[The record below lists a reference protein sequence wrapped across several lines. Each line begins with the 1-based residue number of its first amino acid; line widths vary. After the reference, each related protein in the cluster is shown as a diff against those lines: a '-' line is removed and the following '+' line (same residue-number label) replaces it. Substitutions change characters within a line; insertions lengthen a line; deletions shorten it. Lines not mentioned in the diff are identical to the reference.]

1 MKLLRRHSKKS
12 QKREE
17 TYVLFVERLGPWPAL
32 HGPLVVH
39 WERGSK
45 RRGKSEPVE
54 PAEGID
60 QNPTFYDINC
70 RFDIFATLYIDQDGN
85 YESKIVDIFISQLDE
100 KGRIGNLVGKTQ
112 IDLAS
117 LNSLSYRP
125 ARQEFL
131 VDCDASVVQ
140 MAGDRPKL
148 TMRLSLLEPS
158 GQQFGTESSLAEEGL
173 PSTMS
178 TTEMNSSQKSNQ
190 HMSQSHAAGRTHAEN
205 TRDERNTIESNGIVN
220 GDELYDSDG
229 FLIDSKEGVSPRVGD
244 SRTLDADGT
253 LSQVQRKLADT
264 LDGVSETTKKEG
276 APSFDESGVQSIDAT
291 PFEAAKRQ
299 PVHARRF
306 SREVNSFG
314 LKTGGS
320 RSGGNLD
327 AVNQHDGPITET
339 AAKAAMRT
347 SFISAAGSCNNGI
360 SYHSNLQESEG
371 PMLKKELQ
379 FSVAIEMSVFLAGL
393 GWGQKSEKGEIPAP
407 ERLQAPARRL
417 ARTIVTLGKVSGPQF
432 ADQAFSAIKSSCI
445 ASLVDIQRY
454 VLWWSTL
461 VTLRWS
467 FWTLV
472 ESDASD
478 DLQNG
483 KTGFEWLRELI
494 SPKVKSLE
502 TWIFE
507 RLLEISWNKYIL
519 SGVVSEMQKVYK
531 MDDLANLW
539 ITAIQKVLDTLDNI
553 NRPISASK
561 TLKSVLKR
569 QLLLSLL
576 PKMDMALFQ
585 LLLDTNSLA
594 FKPLTSSQGLEIK
607 VFAEKISKW
616 MKSNGV
622 ANVEE
627 RHEDWDHAQSEVEY
641 LPRMISAANILVTP
655 KLSLLDSEVRD
666 QVAPN
671 MSITSIC
678 DILRNYED
686 TDEKTV
692 DSPRLT
698 ADIVARLK
706 AQVINRA
713 DVKISYEDLD
723 VTYLHAPEVWLL
735 QQGIIQPLSL
745 EMSTDSDDEITE
757 LEKRHPGGEKYALL
771 RDLWKA

>member
-17 TYVLFVERLGPWPAL
+17 TYVLFVERLEPWPAF

-54 PAEGID
+54 PAEEVD
-60 QNPTFYDINC
+60 QKPTYYDINC
-70 RFDIFATLYIDQDGN
+70 RFEIFATLYMDQDGN
-85 YESKIVDIFISQLDE
+85 YESKIVDIFVSQLDE
-100 KGRIGNLVGKTQ
+100 KGRVGNLVGKAQ

-117 LNSLSYRP
+117 LGSLSYRP

-148 TMRLSLLEPS
+148 TMRLSLLEMK
-158 GQQFGTESSLAEEGL
+158 GQQLGTESSLADEGF

-178 TTEMNSSQKSNQ
+178 TTEINSSQKSNE
-190 HMSQSHAAGRTHAEN
+190 HNNQSHAAVRNHAEN
-205 TRDERNTIESNGIVN
+205 TGEDENKDTGSNGIAN

-229 FLIDSKEGVSPRVGD
+229 FLIDTSLTFGD
-244 SRTLDADGT
+244 SRRMEADGT
-253 LSQVQRKLADT
+253 LSHVQRKLADT
-264 LDGVSETTKKEG
+264 LDGVSEATKKEH
-276 APSFDESGVQSIDAT
+276 AAAFDESGLQSIDAT

-314 LKTGGS
+314 LKTGSS

-327 AVNQHDGPITET
+327 AVNQHDGPISET
-339 AAKAAMRT
+339 AKAAMRT
-347 SFISAAGSCNNGI
+347 SFISAAGSCNNED
-360 SYHSNLQESEG
+360 SYHSNMLESG
-371 PMLKKELQ
+371 GLMLKKELQ
-379 FSVAIEMSVFLAGL
+379 FSVAVEMSVFLAGL
-393 GWGQKSEKGEIPAP
+393 GWGQKSKKGEIPAP

-417 ARTIVTLGKVSGPQF
+417 ARTIVALGKDIGPQF

-445 ASLVDIQRY
+445 ASLVDLHRY

-472 ESDASD
+472 ESDVSD

-483 KTGFEWLRELI
+483 KTGFEWLQELI
-494 SPKVKSLE
+494 SPKVESLE

-507 RLLEISWNKYIL
+507 RLLEISWNEYIL
-519 SGVVSEMQKVYK
+519 SGVASEMQKVYN
-531 MDDLANLW
+531 MEDLANLW
-539 ITAIQKVLDTLDNI
+539 ITTIQNVLDTLDNTY
-553 NRPISASK
+553 RPIAASK

-585 LLLDTNSLA
+585 LLVDTNSLV

-607 VFAEKISKW
+607 IFAETISKW

-622 ANVEE
+622 TNVEE
-627 RHEDWDHAQSEVEY
+627 RHEDWDHAQSDVEY

-655 KLSLLDSEVRD
+655 KASLLDLEVRN

-671 MSITSIC
+671 ISVASIC
-678 DILRNYED
+678 EILRNYED
-686 TDEKTV
+686 ADEKMV
-692 DSPRLT
+692 DSTLLA

-706 AQVINRA
+706 AQVVNRI
-713 DVKISYEDLD
+713 DVKLSYEELD
-723 VTYLHAPEVWLL
+723 VKYTHAPEVWLM

-745 EMSTDSDDEITE
+745 EMSADSDDEMTE
-757 LEKRHPGGEKYALL
+757 LEKLHPGGEKFVLL

>member
-17 TYVLFVERLGPWPAL
+17 TYVFFIERLGPWPAL

-54 PAEGID
+54 PAGEID
-60 QNPTFYDINC
+60 QNPTFYDMNC
-70 RFDIFATLYIDQDGN
+70 RFEIFATLYMEHDGT
-85 YESKIVDIFISQLDE
+85 YESKIVDIFVSQLDE
-100 KGRIGNLVGKTQ
+100 KGRVGNLVGKTQ

-117 LNSLSYRP
+117 LTSLSYRP

-158 GQQFGTESSLAEEGL
+158 GQQLGAESSLADEAF

-178 TTEMNSSQKSNQ
+178 TTEMNSSQKSNEQ
-190 HMSQSHAAGRTHAEN
+190 NNQGDAAMGNHVEN
-205 TRDERNTIESNGIVN
+205 RGEDERKATESSKVANG

-229 FLIDSKEGVSPRVGD
+229 FLIDTSLTFDD
-244 SRTLDADGT
+244 SRMLGADDP
-253 LSQVQRKLADT
+253 LNQVQRKLADT
-264 LDGVSETTKKEG
+264 LDGASETTKGEH
-276 APSFDESGVQSIDAT
+276 AATFDESGVQSIDAT
-291 PFEAAKRQ
+291 PFEAAKRH

-320 RSGGNLD
+320 RSGGNVDD
-327 AVNQHDGPITET
+327 ANRHDGPISES

-347 SFISAAGSCNNGI
+347 SFISAAGSCNNGD
-360 SYHSNLQESEG
+360 SYHSNEYER
-371 PMLKKELQ
+371 PVFKKELQ
-379 FSVAIEMSVFLAGL
+379 FSAAIEMSVFLAGL
-393 GWGQKSEKGEIPAP
+393 GWGQTSQEGEIPAP

-417 ARTIVTLGKVSGPQF
+417 ARTIVALGRDVGPQF
-432 ADQAFSAIKSSCI
+432 ADQAFNAIKNSCI
-445 ASLVDIQRY
+445 ASLLDMHRY

-478 DLQNG
+478 DLQNDR
-483 KTGFEWLRELI
+483 TGFAWLQELI
-494 SPKVKSLE
+494 SPKVESLE
-502 TWIFE
+502 IWVFE
-507 RLLEISWNKYIL
+507 RLLEISWDEYIL
-519 SGVVSEMQKVYK
+519 SGVASAMKKVHK
-531 MDDLANLW
+531 MEDLATLW
-539 ITAIQKVLDTLDNI
+539 ITELQKVLDALDNVY
-553 NRPISASK
+553 RPISSSK
-561 TLKSVLKR
+561 TLKTVLKR

-576 PKMDMALFQ
+576 PKMDTTLFQ
-585 LLLDTNSLA
+585 LLIDTKSLA

-607 VFAEKISKW
+607 IFAEKISKW
-616 MKSNGV
+616 MKSNGLT
-622 ANVEE
+622 NVEE
-627 RHEDWDHAQSEVEY
+627 RHEDWDHAQSDTEY
-641 LPRMISAANILVTP
+641 LPKMISAANILVTP
-655 KLSLLDSEVRD
+655 KTSLLDPEVRG

-671 MSITSIC
+671 MSVALIC
-678 DILRNYED
+678 EILRNYED
-686 TDEKTV
+686 ADEKLG
-692 DSPRLT
+692 DSSQLT

-706 AQVINRA
+706 AQLISRIDGNLSYDKS
-713 DVKISYEDLD
+713 DVA
-723 VTYLHAPEVWLL
+723 YLHAPEVWLL

-745 EMSTDSDDEITE
+745 EMSADSDDEIAE
-757 LEKRHPGGEKYALL
+757 LEKQHPSSEKYVLL